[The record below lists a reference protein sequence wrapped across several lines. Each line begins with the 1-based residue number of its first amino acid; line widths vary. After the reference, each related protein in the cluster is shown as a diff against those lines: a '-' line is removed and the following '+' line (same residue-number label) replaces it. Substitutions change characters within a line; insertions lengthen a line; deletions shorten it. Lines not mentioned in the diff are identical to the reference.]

1 VVKPPRSLMSINA
14 TTDRFWAVEV
24 DFDATLD
31 NEFSMT
37 TAKQQVTLRLR
48 VPSNGPLTGRSV
60 ASLD

>member
-1 VVKPPRSLMSINA
+1 MSINA